1 MKLIPPQFHFS
12 PHGLSHGL
20 MVNLMNAYISQEKV
34 ILMKKIGFIGLGTMG
49 APMASNL
56 LKQGY
61 EVTVYNR
68 TASKAEALVREG
80 ASQAATPAEAALGQ
94 DAVITMV
101 SNDDSIREV
110 FYGEDGILKTLAQG
124 TTVIDSSTISPGLV
138 KELAAEVHKLGAYFL
153 DAPVTGSKP
162 AAIDGTLV
170 FMVGGEA
177 SVLKAASGL
186 FDTLG
191 KKVIHMGPSG
201 SGSVAKLAH
210 NTMVG
215 INNLALAEGFAIAAK
230 SGIPA
235 DSFLE
240 LVQLGSAGS
249 KAADLKGRKIIDH
262 DFSNQF
268 SLALMLKDLK
278 LASSL
283 TDATGVPSPML
294 NLAKSLFQA
303 GQTQGFG
310 DEDLSAVVKC
320 YEAWI
325 GQTIGGKPLQ

>member
-1 MKLIPPQFHFS
+1 
-12 PHGLSHGL
+12 
-20 MVNLMNAYISQEKV
+20 
-34 ILMKKIGFIGLGTMG
+34 
-49 APMASNL
+49 MASNL
-56 LKQGY
+56 LKKGY

-68 TASKAEALVREG
+68 TPSKCEPLVAEG
-80 ASQAATPAEAALGQ
+80 AAAAATPREAAAGR
-94 DAVITMV
+94 DVVITMV

-110 FYGEDGILKTLAQG
+110 FYGEDGILRSLEAG
-124 TTVIDSSTISPGLV
+124 VTVIDSSTISPGLV
-138 KELAAEVHKLGAYFL
+138 KEIAASVGELGAYFL

-177 SVLKAASGL
+177 SVLQNVTDVL
-186 FDTLG
+186 DTLG
-191 KKVIHMGPSG
+191 KKIIHMGPNG

-249 KAADLKGRKIIDH
+249 KAADLKGRKIIEA

-283 TDATGVPSPML
+283 TDVSGIPAPML
-294 NLAKSLFQA
+294 NMAKSLFQA
-303 GQTQGFG
+303 GATQGYG

-325 GQTIGGKPLQ
+325 GQTIGGKPLE